1 MLNLL
6 IAQMSDTFS
15 NVQGDAQ
22 RSLAINKAR
31 TIINIER
38 TGLSF
43 LVITHTHPY
52 TAEFLPFVTYDYFYR
67 NVQRIFTN
75 RKKNG

>member
-6 IAQMSDTFS
+6 IAQMADTFS

-31 TIINIER
+31 TIISIEK

-43 LVITHTHPY
+43 LVSLYQIFDRNY
-52 TAEFLPFVTYDYFYR
+52 VCSNFLGVICGLWEKGPIGIHNLST
-67 NVQRIFTN
+67 
-75 RKKNG
+75 

>member
-1 MLNLL
+1 MTYLIFLFTLEVVMLNLL

-31 TIINIER
+31 TIISIEK
-38 TGLSF
+38 TGLTV
-43 LVITHTHPY
+43 LVSKINIMICLNLTLT
-52 TAEFLPFVTYDYFYR
+52 LS
-67 NVQRIFTN
+67 
-75 RKKNG
+75 

>member
-6 IAQMSDTFS
+6 IAQMADTFS
-15 NVQGDAQ
+15 NVEGDAQ

-38 TGLSF
+38 TGLTI
-43 LVITHTHPY
+43 LVS
-52 TAEFLPFVTYDYFYR
+52 LL
-67 NVQRIFTN
+67 
-75 RKKNG
+75 

>member
-31 TIINIER
+31 TIISIEK
-38 TGLSF
+38 TGLTV
-43 LVITHTHPY
+43 LVSKINIMICLNLTLT
-52 TAEFLPFVTYDYFYR
+52 LS
-67 NVQRIFTN
+67 
-75 RKKNG
+75 